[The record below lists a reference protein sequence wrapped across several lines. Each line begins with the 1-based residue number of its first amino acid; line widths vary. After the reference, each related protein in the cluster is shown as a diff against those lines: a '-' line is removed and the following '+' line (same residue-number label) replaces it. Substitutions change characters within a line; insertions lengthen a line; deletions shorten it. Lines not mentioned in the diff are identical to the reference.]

1 MTIAPA
7 ADDEEAPDDGAPHRG
22 TLRAMQQQE
31 LGQFLRSRRERV
43 DPASVGFPV
52 TDRRRTPGLRRE
64 ELASVAGVAVSWLT
78 KLEQG
83 RAQSVS
89 PEVLDALALGLQL
102 DGAERTHLFALA
114 GLRAGP
120 SDPDGPAP
128 GRVTPAMRTLLDD
141 LEPDPAYVL
150 DEVWNIVAWNRA
162 ELALFPGLADHTGTE
177 PPNLLELTFVNADLA
192 SIMVDHDAEL
202 VRLVAQFRLHRT
214 DWPSP
219 ALDDLVARLR
229 VRSSRFVELW
239 DARDVA
245 PFGTTRR
252 RFDHPV
258 AGPLAFDHHR
268 LAVLDQPGSQL
279 VVYTSAPG
287 TDSAEALARASR
299 PSS

>member
-1 MTIAPA
+1 
-7 ADDEEAPDDGAPHRG
+7 
-22 TLRAMQQQE
+22 MQRQE
-31 LGQFLRSRRERV
+31 LGEFLRSRRERV

-89 PEVLDALALGLQL
+89 AEVLDALALGLRL
-102 DGAERTHLFALA
+102 DGAERAHLFALA
-114 GLRAGP
+114 GRRADPSDHPGQAGP
-120 SDPDGPAP
+120 AAA
-128 GRVTPAMRTLLDD
+128 RVTPAMRTLLDD
-141 LEPDPAYVL
+141 LDPDPAYVL

-162 ELALFPGLADHTGTE
+162 EEALFPGLADHAGAS
-177 PPNLLELTFVNADLA
+177 PPNLLELTFGDADLA

-214 DWPSP
+214 DRPSP
-219 ALDDLVARLR
+219 ALDELVERLR
-229 VRSSRFVELW
+229 ARSVRFAELW

-245 PFGTTRR
+245 PFETTRR

-258 AGPLAFDHHR
+258 AGPLEFDHHR
-268 LAVLDQPGSQL
+268 LAILDQAGSQL

-287 TDSAEALARASR
+287 TDSAAALARVSR
-299 PSS
+299 ADEPSS